1 MKSLIEI
8 NPINAFRKLRLRKA
22 CAALEIK
29 CREQRAEIA
38 RMRAAIEKTLDE
50 NGHLADGDNCTLIH
64 LKTAI
69 GYEEA
74 EDGAI

>member
-1 MKSLIEI
+1 MTTNDLE
-8 NPINAFRKLRLRKA
+8 KLQEA
-22 CAALEIK
+22 HAALESLW
-29 CREQRAEIA
+29 REQRAEIIKLK
-38 RMRAAIEKTLDE
+38 AAIRQTLDE
-50 NGHLADGDNCTLIH
+50 NGHLADGDDCTLIH